1 MKHAYSVMKLKAG
14 SVRASDAAMADQL
27 AGILSGYAQQWAADE
42 QRREA
47 IRQGRLKAPEP
58 ARQWEISDR
67 H

>member
-1 MKHAYSVMKLKAG
+1 MHSLSLSAG
-14 SVRASDAAMADQL
+14 AVRASDAAMADQL
-27 AGILSGYAQQWAADE
+27 AEILSSYAQQWAADE
-42 QRREA
+42 LRREA